1 MTLETIET
9 TEELLFIN
17 NEKDFDES
25 RGDAWTVEGG
35 ARMQSV
41 QSEQVTSHSQEVKKK
56 YVIRSVTDPLTS
68 QEVSIQDA
76 IARGVVVME
85 RGIYCN
91 PETGSY
97 LTIPEAM
104 QRNLIK
110 VRIFRERFSI

>member
-25 RGDAWTVEGG
+25 RGDARTVEGG

-56 YVIRSVTDPLTS
+56 YVIRSITDPLTS

-76 IARGVVVME
+76 IAKGSRCHGKGNLMQS
-85 RGIYCN
+85 RN
-91 PETGSY
+91 WKLLDDPRSDAKKLDQGSY
-97 LTIPEAM
+97 
-104 QRNLIK
+104 
-110 VRIFRERFSI
+110 F